1 MTAMRFLAALLVSLL
16 IVACASPT
24 PASAP
29 ASPASTATDDAGST
43 EVSADATADSEEQV
57 LSPPSPPAPSE
68 PRVVTLD
75 GDVRVDVAAG
85 TVSFP
90 GTIALDEGWLEVGV
104 CRAGTREHEAV
115 VVTGSTPSIVHAGLL
130 LAGLEPGKPGG
141 YHANGSAFGPTGDRV
156 VVELQPLDDAG
167 APAGDP
173 IPFASTVL
181 DVRSPEEVPDLGWVF
196 AGSQVLPNPPSM
208 GPGEYYAADFGGS
221 LIGLSTFGDEVVGAI
236 EVRSPD
242 SGVDDAVWKIR
253 PGVLPAAGTRV
264 RVVVTRSPER
274 P

>member
-1 MTAMRFLAALLVSLL
+1 MRLLAVLGLLTVLGS
-16 IVACASPT
+16 CAT
-24 PASAP
+24 PP
-29 ASPASTATDDAGST
+29 
-43 EVSADATADSEEQV
+43 
-57 LSPPSPPAPSE
+57 PPSPEAAGPSAPEPPAA
-68 PRVVTLD
+68 PRIVTLD
-75 GDVRVDVAAG
+75 GDVRVEVAAG
-85 TVSFP
+85 IVSFP

-104 CRAGTREHEAV
+104 CRVGTREHEAV

-141 YHANGSAFGPTGDRV
+141 YHENGAAFGPTGDRV
-156 VVELQPLDDAG
+156 TVELRPVDEAG
-167 APAGDP
+167 VVVGEP

-181 DVRSPEEVPDLGWVF
+181 DVRDPEAIPELGWVF
-196 AGSQVLPNPPSM
+196 SGSEVLPNPPSM

-221 LIGLSTFGDEVVGAI
+221 LVGLSTFGDEVVGAI

-253 PGVLPAAGTRV
+253 PGVLPSAGTRV
-264 RVVVTRSPER
+264 RVVIRRATER